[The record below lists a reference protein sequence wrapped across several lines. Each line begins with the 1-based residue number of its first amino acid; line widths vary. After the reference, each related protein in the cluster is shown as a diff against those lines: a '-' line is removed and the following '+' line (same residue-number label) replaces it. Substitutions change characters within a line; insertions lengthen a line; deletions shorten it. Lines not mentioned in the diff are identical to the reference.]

1 MTQPNIVFVFAD
13 QWRGQATGYAGD
25 PNVQTPHI
33 DRLAG
38 ESLNLANTI
47 STCPVCTPYRGSL
60 LTGQYPLTHGLF
72 VNDVPLDP
80 AAVTMG
86 KLFAAAGYDTAY
98 IGKWHVDGHGRTAYI
113 PPERRQGFQFW
124 RTLECTHHYNH
135 SAYYASG
142 PDGAD
147 PAGADS
153 DVPEFWE
160 GYDAI
165 AQTREAQRYIRE
177 HDRSKPFLLV
187 LSWGP
192 PHNPYGTAPE
202 AFRKLYPAEKI
213 RLRPNVPLPLSMFV
227 PHALAGYYAHCT
239 ALEACLGDLLATLDE
254 QGLADDTLFVFTS
267 DHGDAVGCQ
276 GHGNKQAPWEES
288 ILVPMLL
295 RYPAR
300 YGRQPRTLD
309 AVIGTPDLLP
319 TLLGLA
325 GLPIPA
331 SVEGLDFTAYLD
343 GGPDPSD
350 GAALIACYHPI
361 ADWWHGLGGRE
372 YRGLRTAR
380 HTYVR
385 SLDGPWLLFDNE
397 ADPYQLDNLVDRP
410 EHAGLVREL
419 DGWLQRKLDSQ
430 GDAFLPGVELC
441 RRWGYPLDRMETVP
455 IPPSTLPWHP

>member
-80 AAVTMG
+80 HAVTMG

-135 SAYYASG
+135 SAYYAS
-142 PDGAD
+142 D

-239 ALEACLGDLLATLDE
+239 ALDACLGDLLATLDE
-254 QGLADDTLFVFTS
+254 TGLADDTLFVFTS

-325 GLPIPA
+325 DLPVPP

-385 SLDGPWLLFDNE
+385 SLDGPWLLFDNQ
-397 ADPYQLDNLVDRP
+397 ADPYQLDNLVDKP
-410 EHAGLVREL
+410 EHAALVREL
-419 DGWLQRKLDSQ
+419 DDRLQRKLDSQ

-441 RRWGYPLDRMETVP
+441 RRRGYPLDRMETVP

>member
-25 PNVQTPHI
+25 ANVQTPHI

-142 PDGAD
+142 PG
-147 PAGADS
+147 GADS

-177 HDRSKPFLLV
+177 HDGSKPFLLV

-239 ALEACLGDLLATLDE
+239 ALDACLGDLLATLDE
-254 QGLADDTLFVFTS
+254 TGLADDTLFVFTS

-325 GLPIPA
+325 GLPVPP

-372 YRGLRTAR
+372 YRGLRTVR

-385 SLDGPWLLFDNE
+385 SLDGPWLLFDNQ

-410 EHAGLVREL
+410 EHAALVREL
-419 DGWLQRKLDSQ
+419 DGRLQRKLDDQ

>member
-1 MTQPNIVFVFAD
+1 MKQPNIVFVFAD

-25 PNVQTPHI
+25 PNVLTPHI
-33 DRLAG
+33 DRLAS
-38 ESLNLANTI
+38 ESLNLRNTI

-80 AAVTMG
+80 DAVTMG
-86 KLFAAAGYDTAY
+86 KLFARAGYDTAY

-124 RTLECTHHYNH
+124 RALECTHHYNH
-135 SAYYASG
+135 SAYYTAD
-142 PDGAD
+142 PDGS
-147 PAGADS
+147 DS
-153 DVPEFWE
+153 DMPRFWE

-165 AQTREAQRYIRE
+165 AQTREAQRYIRT
-177 HDRSKPFLLV
+177 HDRNKPFLLV

-192 PHNPYGTAPE
+192 PHNPYGTAPG
-202 AFRKLYPAEKI
+202 AFRELYAAERI
-213 RLRPNVPLPLSMFV
+213 QLRPNVPLPLSMFV

-239 ALEACLGDLLATLDE
+239 VLDACVGDLLATLDE
-254 QGLADDTLFVFTS
+254 QGLAEDTIFVFTA

-288 ILVPMLL
+288 ILVPALL

-300 YGRQPRTLD
+300 FGRQPRVLD
-309 AVIGTPDLLP
+309 AVIGTPDILP
-319 TLLGLA
+319 TLLGLT
-325 GLPIPA
+325 GLPIPR
-331 SVEGLDFTAYLD
+331 SIEGLDFSGYLD

-380 HTYVR
+380 YTYVR
-385 SLDGPWLLFDNE
+385 SLDGPWLLFDNQ

-410 EHAGLVREL
+410 EHAGLLCEL
-419 DGWLQRKLDSQ
+419 DAWLQRRLDDQ

-441 RRWGYPLDRMETVP
+441 RRWGYSLDRMETVP